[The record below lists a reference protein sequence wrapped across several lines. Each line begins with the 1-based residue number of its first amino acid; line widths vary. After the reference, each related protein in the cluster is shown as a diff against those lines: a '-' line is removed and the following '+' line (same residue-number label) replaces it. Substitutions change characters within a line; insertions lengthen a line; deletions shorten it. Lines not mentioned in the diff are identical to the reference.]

1 MSPLALTEMRP
12 RPAALATVAAMNLRA
27 AAVLALSL
35 LCLAPAASAQHAPR
49 AVRAVQPVAP
59 PSPVATE
66 IERIRRN
73 VRSTRY
79 EHATRVDERAGRYDF
94 DCSAMASLVLSH
106 AAPRAHAAVLRRNGR
121 GRPVA
126 RDFHDVIAASPVD
139 RPRDGWLRLARV
151 QDLRPGDVIAWR
163 RPPTVASR
171 NTGHVAFVQEAPRR
185 LDRDG
190 RRWLVRI
197 ADATSIPHGDDTRP
211 RQHQSGFGYG
221 TLTLFVE
228 TPGGDPTAYGWYGL
242 NTRIDFRTHIALGR
256 AVR

>member
-1 MSPLALTEMRP
+1 MSHPLGT
-12 RPAALATVAAMNLRA
+12 LATVAAMNLRA
-27 AAVLALSL
+27 ALVALSL
-35 LCLAPAASAQHAPR
+35 ASPAAAQHAPR
-49 AVRAVQPVAP
+49 ALRAAQPEVAR
-59 PSPVATE
+59 SPVAAE
-66 IERIRRN
+66 IERIRGN

-79 EHATRVDERAGRYDF
+79 VHATRVDERAGRYDF

-126 RDFHDVIAASPVD
+126 RDFHDVIASAPVD
-139 RPRDGWLRLARV
+139 RPRDGWLRLTRM

-171 NTGHVAFVQEAPRR
+171 NTGHVAFVHEAPRR

-190 RRWLVRI
+190 RRWSVRI

-242 NTRIDFRTHIALGR
+242 DTRIDFRTHIALGR

>member
-1 MSPLALTEMRP
+1 MQLRAAAFLALSTL
-12 RPAALATVAAMNLRA
+12 ALATVAT
-27 AAVLALSL
+27 
-35 LCLAPAASAQHAPR
+35 AQHAPR
-49 AVRAVQPVAP
+49 NVRAAQPAVA
-59 PSPVATE
+59 PSPVAAE

-79 EHATRVDERAGRYDF
+79 VHATRVDERAGRYDF

-106 AAPRAHAAVLRRNGR
+106 AAPRAHATVLRHNGR

-126 RDFHDVIAASPVD
+126 SDFHDVITASPVD
-139 RPRDGWLRLARV
+139 HPRDGWLRITRM

-163 RPPTVASR
+163 RPPTVVSR

-185 LDRDG
+185 LDPEG

-197 ADATSIPHGDDTRP
+197 ADATSIPHGNDTRP
-211 RQHQSGFGYG
+211 RQHPSGFGYG

-228 TPGGDPTAYGWYGL
+228 TRGADPTAYGWYGL